1 MNITKEN
8 FEQSFEVICEAI
20 HSSHFIALD
29 TEFTGLRLP
38 GAAREKMMDSVQAR
52 YDLAKGSCSQFM
64 LTQYGICCF
73 RYDDERLEA
82 RPFNCFVVPSTYHG
96 SDRVY
101 SCQASSMDFLSKHGF
116 DFQAWASHGVPFL
129 SRAEEEVVE
138 GKLRRRWEWEATVAA
153 ERKEAVAAK
162 AKAAKAATAAAAE
175 GEGDGGATTAEG
187 PVHTARDGTTIESL
201 QEPEKG
207 MVKGALK
214 KVEALLAESSSGDK
228 YVQKSVK
235 LEPMNGR
242 QRWLMYEFVG
252 SSTAD
257 IKLSNLPGP
266 AHARPMEIRTVCRDD
281 PEKHAEEEAKL
292 RAEEQARQLGDL
304 RRAVG
309 FRRVVDEISKAGKP
323 VICHNG
329 LLDLLH
335 THDKFVG
342 PIPADMDDGTRALHS
357 LLPRLFDSKV
367 VMAKA
372 MAAGMKLPRT
382 VLGEAHQ
389 WLREKYPA
397 PPPPPTQEEGAEAG
411 VEPAEG
417 AAEKVQQ
424 VDGTAAV
431 AISGG
436 EANGESKTNGEAA
449 AAAAA
454 GAGPQLEAGAEATAS
469 KRDVEALERARRGW
483 DAVLAPGFEERY
495 KDGGREHEAGF
506 DAYLTGC
513 CFAAAATVGLGVG
526 LDELKRMASG
536 GETPAAL
543 SSAQNVLPLCK
554 VVGGQQVCLP
564 GPAPK
569 VDLSRYVHVSGFPS
583 AARTDAVL
591 APIRAV
597 DGCGDSWFHWM
608 DDTSGVADCTSAEG
622 AEALLR
628 AAAAAADAAA
638 DASAAASGTLAAGGG
653 ANGEEADPCRLS
665 LGDMKL
671 VRMDHALLNGG
682 VSSAPGAEGQ
692 EGGEGTTRGAKRP
705 RRS

>member
-1 MNITKEN
+1 
-8 FEQSFEVICEAI
+8 
-20 HSSHFIALD
+20 
-29 TEFTGLRLP
+29 
-38 GAAREKMMDSVQAR
+38 
-52 YDLAKGSCSQFM
+52 
-64 LTQYGICCF
+64 
-73 RYDDERLEA
+73 
-82 RPFNCFVVPSTYHG
+82 
-96 SDRVY
+96 
-101 SCQASSMDFLSKHGF
+101 
-116 DFQAWASHGVPFL
+116 
-129 SRAEEEVVE
+129 
-138 GKLRRRWEWEATVAA
+138 
-153 ERKEAVAAK
+153 
-162 AKAAKAATAAAAE
+162 
-175 GEGDGGATTAEG
+175 
-187 PVHTARDGTTIESL
+187 
-201 QEPEKG
+201 
-207 MVKGALK
+207 MVKDALK
-214 KVEALLAESSSGDK
+214 KVEALLAESSSGGK

-266 AHARPMEIRTVCRDD
+266 AHARPMEIRTVRKDD

-292 RAEEQARQLGDL
+292 RADEQARQLGDL

-309 FRRVVDEISKAGKP
+309 FRLVVDEISKAGKP

-372 MAAGMKLPRT
+372 MAAGMKFPRT

-397 PPPPPTQEEGAEAG
+397 PPPPPQEEGAEAG
-411 VEPAEG
+411 MEPAEG
-417 AAEKVQQ
+417 AAEKGQQ
-424 VDGTAAV
+424 VDGTAVV
-431 AISGG
+431 ATTGG
-436 EANGESKTNGEAA
+436 EANGDSKTNGKA

-454 GAGPQLEAGAEATAS
+454 GAAPPVETGAEAAAS
-469 KRDVEALERARRGW
+469 ERDVEALERARRGW

-543 SSAQNVLPLCK
+543 CSAQNVLPLYK

-564 GPAPK
+564 GPPPR
-569 VDLSRYVHVSGFPS
+569 VDLHRYVHVSGFPS

-608 DDTSGVADCTSAEG
+608 NDTSGVADCTSAEG

-638 DASAAASGTLAAGGG
+638 DASASASGTPAAGGG
-653 ANGEEADPCRLS
+653 GNGEAADPCRLS
-665 LGDMKL
+665 LGDMML
-671 VRMDHALLNGG
+671 VQMDHALLNGG
-682 VSSAPGAEGQ
+682 VSGAPEAEGQ

>member
-8 FEQSFEVICEAI
+8 FEQSFDVICEAI
-20 HSSHFIALD
+20 RSSHFIALD

-52 YDLAKGSCSQFM
+52 YDLARGSCSQFM

-73 RYDDERLEA
+73 RYHDERLEA

-138 GKLRRRWEWEATVAA
+138 GKLRRRWEREATVAA

-162 AKAAKAATAAAAE
+162 AEAEAAA
-175 GEGDGGATTAEG
+175 GEGDGGAAAVEG

-207 MVKGALK
+207 MVKDALK
-214 KVEALLAESSSGDK
+214 KVEALLAESSSGGE

-257 IKLSNLPGP
+257 VKLSNLPGP
-266 AHARPMEIRTVCRDD
+266 AYARPMEIRTVCKDD

-292 RAEEQARQLGDL
+292 RADEQARQLGDL

-342 PIPADMDDGTRALHS
+342 PIPVDMDDGTRALHS

-397 PPPPPTQEEGAEAG
+397 PPPPPPPLEEGAEAG
-411 VEPAEG
+411 MEPAEG
-417 AAEKVQQ
+417 AAEEGQQ
-424 VDGTAAV
+424 VDGTAVV
-431 AISGG
+431 ATTSGG
-436 EANGESKTNGEAA
+436 EANGDSKTNGEGA

-454 GAGPQLEAGAEATAS
+454 GAGAVPPVEAGAEAAAS
-469 KRDVEALERARRGW
+469 ERDVEALERARRGW

-536 GETPAAL
+536 EETPAAL
-543 SSAQNVLPLCK
+543 GSAQNVLPLYK

-591 APIRAV
+591 ASIKAV
-597 DGCGDSWFHWM
+597 DGCVDSWFHWM
-608 DDTSGVADCTSAEG
+608 DDTSGVVDCTSAEG

-628 AAAAAADAAA
+628 AAAAAADAGA
-638 DASAAASGTLAAGGG
+638 DASAAASGTPAAGDGG
-653 ANGEEADPCRLS
+653 SGEEADPCRLS
-665 LGDMKL
+665 LGDLKL
-671 VRMDHALLNGG
+671 VQMEHALLNGG
-682 VSSAPGAEGQ
+682 GRGAPEAEEQ
-692 EGGEGTTRGAKRP
+692 EGGEGTARGAKRL